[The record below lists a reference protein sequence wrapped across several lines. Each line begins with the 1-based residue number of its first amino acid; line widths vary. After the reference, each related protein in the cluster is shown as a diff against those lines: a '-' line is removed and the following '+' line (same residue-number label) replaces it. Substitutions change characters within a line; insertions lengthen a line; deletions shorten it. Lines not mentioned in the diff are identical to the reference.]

1 MSILIKGLV
10 GIAVMGGV
18 AVLPAPAS
26 HGGTAIA
33 PAAHSAPA
41 PHGVAALPA
50 SRAVQLA
57 QDVGESDCF
66 VARKKSVKR
75 KASNYVRLVKVC
87 E

>member
-1 MSILIKGLV
+1 MSILIKGFV

-26 HGGTAIA
+26 QVG
-33 PAAHSAPA
+33 PAAVVAPHVAPA
-41 PHGVAALPA
+41 PQV

-57 QDVGESDCF
+57 QDVVDTDCF

-75 KASNYVRLVKVC
+75 KAANYVRLVKVC